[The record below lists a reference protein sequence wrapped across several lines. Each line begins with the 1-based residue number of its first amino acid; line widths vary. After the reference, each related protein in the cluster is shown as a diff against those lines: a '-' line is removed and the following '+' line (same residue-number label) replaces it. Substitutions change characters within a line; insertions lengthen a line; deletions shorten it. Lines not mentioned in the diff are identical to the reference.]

1 MTIESKKDTELD
13 NQLASLHKD
22 SSFEVIKTYKDNQQE
37 KTQKVMLK
45 NAQSELCGPF
55 IRKEFC
61 KTSGRGNIYKRL
73 WEMQNNKSSEVFAKK
88 IPKLIDYYE
97 YGDLQVCILEFV
109 KGETLEN
116 YIVNNDLILGDIV
129 ELFAKICEAL
139 NCLHNA
145 LEIPIIHRDI
155 KPTNIIVSKVRG
167 ASADN
172 GGNNKGSIRNVESP
186 ESCNNSKTEG
196 SNYNV
201 TLIDFGIARF
211 SKSDAVH
218 DTAQLG
224 TPSFAPPEQYGFG
237 QTCIES
243 DIYALGMVAYF
254 MLTKKI
260 SQSPL
265 RENKCFKQE
274 VSKYFQPV
282 LLKATAFDPAARYHS
297 AIEFLDD
304 FQKAYYKAEGLRES
318 EKPEG
323 SRESEGFEGHG
334 RSEGFEWSKEP
345 EGSKGLKGSGKAA
358 HSSGRNDS
366 KSSTGNASVDEGK
379 FASWIKLKH
388 KYGFIW
394 NGIVLTIWIW
404 LISTCTFMI
413 IAPDASHVNTT
424 LQSRLLG
431 YYGCSGL
438 FISACAFLFLEKS
451 QLKKKFRWISALS
464 ASKQII
470 IFCIAT
476 IAACMCAVFSGVV

>member
-172 GGNNKGSIRNVESP
+172 GGNNKGSIRNVI
-186 ESCNNSKTEG
+186 C
-196 SNYNV
+196 
-201 TLIDFGIARF
+201 
-211 SKSDAVH
+211 
-218 DTAQLG
+218 
-224 TPSFAPPEQYGFG
+224 SF
-237 QTCIES
+237 
-243 DIYALGMVAYF
+243 V
-254 MLTKKI
+254 
-260 SQSPL
+260 
-265 RENKCFKQE
+265 
-274 VSKYFQPV
+274 
-282 LLKATAFDPAARYHS
+282 
-297 AIEFLDD
+297 
-304 FQKAYYKAEGLRES
+304 
-318 EKPEG
+318 
-323 SRESEGFEGHG
+323 
-334 RSEGFEWSKEP
+334 
-345 EGSKGLKGSGKAA
+345 
-358 HSSGRNDS
+358 
-366 KSSTGNASVDEGK
+366 
-379 FASWIKLKH
+379 
-388 KYGFIW
+388 
-394 NGIVLTIWIW
+394 
-404 LISTCTFMI
+404 
-413 IAPDASHVNTT
+413 
-424 LQSRLLG
+424 
-431 YYGCSGL
+431 
-438 FISACAFLFLEKS
+438 
-451 QLKKKFRWISALS
+451 
-464 ASKQII
+464 
-470 IFCIAT
+470 
-476 IAACMCAVFSGVV
+476 